1 MEFNGSIIKVI
12 LSNVSNKRE
21 KTTPKHEGKKRK
33 IKKDKHGILNV
44 ESLNYLE
51 AGWEFFRT
59 LTSRQFDKMEA
70 ENGIG
75 IESKSVGKNVL
86 IQLRRV
92 IAEAQNT
99 VSMCL
104 IHEKEY
110 HQRIDNLRES
120 TKIAQA
126 ARDGIIVEKTVD
138 ENGKVYD
145 TTMTEQEIQKLLE
158 EYEQQLDQM
167 YGKRVECYLGIGLA
181 VMQIMGTMVKEKE
194 TGKIQ
199 QNLMFL
205 GVSTISEMLANK
217 IDEIVNRGSEERQ
230 QERRNLRNEL
240 FINKRGIFKE
250 PVSQSDVN
258 LKIEKYEEGCYKY
271 KKMSTTDRIREGEIM
286 IVKKLLGIMVTGGY
300 IYKTVDTDSGR
311 LNGRSLAQSLM
322 NIGQYDVGMSSLK
335 WNIKKMMEYDET
347 DFDKISEQVNN
358 ILAQMD
364 EKVYSLRG
372 AEGDFDSFKIE
383 NLNAGFYPKTNYDT
397 GEIEYGTTLQID
409 EFSVKKG
416 ETVLITGE
424 SGCGKSTFLRL
435 IKRGDIGSRNCIT
448 LNTGEKVDFLGPK
461 VVSFRPNMEL
471 DTNSKVIE
479 QITGKRSFSSLT
491 KGEQQSLLYILENLG
506 WNKNSIEYLS
516 NKKYNEFSTGQQKR
530 LNIAKMFF
538 YVSKEHPTVI
548 IADEPANNVEE
559 RLVKKQFEM
568 LQQYCRKMNSM
579 LILVSHRI
587 DIAQAFANRMYRI
600 NNGVMEELKR
610 DDKQQSK
617 DDENMER

>member
-21 KTTPKHEGKKRK
+21 KTTPKHEGKKRE
-33 IKKDKHGILNV
+33 IKKYKHGILNV

-51 AGWEFFRT
+51 AGWGFFRD
-59 LTSRQFDKMEA
+59 LTMKQIDKWQIENSNGLEA
-70 ENGIG
+70 
-75 IESKSVGKNVL
+75 KSIRKNVI
-86 IQLRRV
+86 IQSQSIIREAFGLGGKYLR
-92 IAEAQNT
+92 I
-99 VSMCL
+99 
-104 IHEKEY
+104 EKKY
-110 HQRIDNLRES
+110 HKDIDDLRE
-120 TKIAQA
+120 IAQITQA
-126 ARDGIIVEKTVD
+126 TRDGIIVEKAVD
-138 ENGKVYD
+138 ESGKIYD
-145 TTMTEQEIQKLLE
+145 TTLTEKEVQDLLSK
-158 EYEQQLDQM
+158 YKNQLDKI
-167 YGKRVECYLGIGLA
+167 YGKRLENYLGIGLA
-181 VMQIMGTMVKEKE
+181 VIQIMGTLVKEKE
-194 TGKIQ
+194 KSKIQ
-199 QNLMFL
+199 SDLMFL
-205 GVSTISEMLANK
+205 GISTISEMIAHK
-217 IDEIVNRGSEERQ
+217 IDEIVRSNGREQEKNDLEEKHYK
-230 QERRNLRNEL
+230 NGT
-240 FINKRGIFKE
+240 GIFKE
-250 PVSQSDVN
+250 PVSQSDANV
-258 LKIEKYEEGCYKY
+258 KIKKYKEESYKY
-271 KKMSTTDRIREGEIM
+271 KKLSTKVEIHNAEIN
-286 IVKKLLGIMVTGGY
+286 IVTSLLRIMVIGGY
-300 IYKTVDTDSGR
+300 IYKNVDTDAGR
-311 LNGRSLAQSLM
+311 LDGKSLVKSLT
-322 NIGQYDVGMSSLK
+322 NIGQYKTGMSGLEHY
-335 WNIKKMMEYDET
+335 IKGIMEYDRT

-471 DTNSKVIE
+471 ETNSKVIE
-479 QITGKRSFSSLT
+479 QITGKRSFNSLT

-506 WNKNSIEYLS
+506 WNKDSIEYLT

-538 YVSKEHPTVI
+538 YVSKERPTVI
-548 IADEPANNVEE
+548 IADEPADNVEE

-610 DDKQQSK
+610 DNKQQSK
-617 DDENMER
+617 DDGNMER